1 MSVSQHQFIYFLVDF
16 LVLFFSFFFFLE
28 TFIDN
33 LKDSKPLFLSAS
45 RTLIGLFEF
54 LKLRSLQSFSDEE
67 ILCLVSMQT
76 ENELAVQSLS
86 EERYQPL
93 TAALKNS
100 EDKDTYL

>member
-16 LVLFFSFFFFLE
+16 LVLFFLE
-28 TFIDN
+28 TFIDH
-33 LKDSKPLFLSAS
+33 LKDSKPLFLSTS
-45 RTLIGLFEF
+45 RTLIGLSEF

>member
-16 LVLFFSFFFFLE
+16 LVLFFLE
-28 TFIDN
+28 TFIDH

-45 RTLIGLFEF
+45 RTLIGLSEF

>member
-16 LVLFFSFFFFLE
+16 LVLFFFFLE
-28 TFIDN
+28 TFIDH

-45 RTLIGLFEF
+45 RTLIGLSEF

-86 EERYQPL
+86 EGRYQPL

>member
-1 MSVSQHQFIYFLVDF
+1 MSVSQHQFIYLLVDF
-16 LVLFFSFFFFLE
+16 LVLFFFFFLE

-33 LKDSKPLFLSAS
+33 LKDSKSLFLSAS

>member
-16 LVLFFSFFFFLE
+16 LVLFFKE
-28 TFIDN
+28 TFIDH

-45 RTLIGLFEF
+45 RTLIGLSEF

>member
-16 LVLFFSFFFFLE
+16 LVLFLKE
-28 TFIDN
+28 TFIDH

-45 RTLIGLFEF
+45 RTLIGLSEF

>member
-1 MSVSQHQFIYFLVDF
+1 MSVSQHQFIYLLVDF
-16 LVLFFSFFFFLE
+16 LVLFFSFFFLE

-33 LKDSKPLFLSAS
+33 LKDSKSLFLSAS

>member
-1 MSVSQHQFIYFLVDF
+1 MSVSQHQFIYLLVDF
-16 LVLFFSFFFFLE
+16 LVLFFFFFFLE

-33 LKDSKPLFLSAS
+33 LKDSKSLFLSAS